1 MYKVKI
7 KIERDSDFTLRF
19 EHPNTQYKYK
29 CVGGKIKCTL
39 YYNKT
44 EEQTKQD
51 LIMFLRSLHMSTH
64 KEGLKDIFD
73 ESVYKYTEDLEK
85 QGLHSNHNLL
95 SGNYEMEVFIF
106 AEHSMYL

>member
-7 KIERDSDFTLRF
+7 KIETDSDFTLVYEMPRF
-19 EHPNTQYKYK
+19 PYKIK
-29 CVGGKIKCTL
+29 SLGGKIKCTL